1 MTSVSTILPIES
13 SDPDYLLKVVLTGDS
28 GVGKTNLLSQ
38 FTKSTFNPE
47 SKTTIGVEFATKT
60 VKVHGKTVK
69 AQIWD
74 TAGQERYRAITSS
87 YYKGAN
93 AAMVIYDIT
102 SSVSFQNVQRWLKEV
117 RENSDQN
124 IIIMLIGNKCD
135 LAKEHKD
142 ENGNTVGSLRS
153 VSLEDGEKSAERER
167 TLFFETSAADATN
180 VQEAFNKLIEEVLEF
195 YERTG
200 FKGVA
205 PTGRVGI
212 QPRPGVSVKSSKDEK
227 EKKSCC

>member
-1 MTSVSTILPIES
+1 MSTATILPIET

-38 FTKSTFNPE
+38 FVKNTFNPE
-47 SKTTIGVEFATKT
+47 SKTTIGVEFATKV
-60 VKVHGKTVK
+60 VKVRGKTVK

-93 AAMVIYDIT
+93 AAMILYDLT
-102 SSVSFQNVQRWLKEV
+102 SSVSFKNVKRWLKEV
-117 RENSDQN
+117 RESSDAN
-124 IIIMLIGNKCD
+124 IIIMLIGNKSD
-135 LAKEHKD
+135 LAKDHTD
-142 ENGNTVGSLRS
+142 ENGNTISSLRS
-153 VSLEDGEKSAERER
+153 VSLEDGENLAEREH

-180 VQEAFNKLIEEVLEF
+180 VQEAFTRLIEEVLEF

-205 PTGRVGI
+205 PSGRAGI
-212 QPRPGVSVKSSKDEK
+212 QPRPGVAITSGDE
-227 EKKSCC
+227 EQKKSCC